1 MVEFRS
7 QLENTN
13 TPVGMTHNLRPM
25 TRNLFVAR
33 GLFML
38 KKLSSSLLVIF
49 IASSLV
55 SPLFAADLSLDDLIN
70 KIQSNQSKIHDMYAE
85 TETTIVSNMAIPGQE
100 NKGPQKMIQGLSK
113 LKNGK
118 TEKLRINEP
127 GKSQGIF

>member
-1 MVEFRS
+1 MSKSYRFLGLVPF
-7 QLENTN
+7 LCF
-13 TPVGMTHNLRPM
+13 V
-25 TRNLFVAR
+25 LFPTDICA
-33 GLFML
+33 LT
-38 KKLSSSLLVIF
+38 
-49 IASSLV
+49 
-55 SPLFAADLSLDDLIN
+55 LDDVIN